1 MGRRLRISHSL
12 ATRRR
17 CAYPWAHTSSRGAHM
32 CTVAKKYNSPNQPE
46 GTRKEGTS
54 VLHNVQVTPQ
64 G

>member
-1 MGRRLRISHSL
+1 MASQEWAIRRASKM
-12 ATRRR
+12 TRQTARS
-17 CAYPWAHTSSRGAHM
+17 CGFH
-32 CTVAKKYNSPNQPE
+32 TVAKKYTSPNQPE